1 MTLSAKAI
9 LRDRHWCRCYQGCS
23 IDVVNDKGERKIS
36 NTWTG
41 GRKRE
46 RWNWAVRRS
55 INMND
60 DIGVH
65 GVTRG
70 MEPSVVGCRISAE
83 TANIPTLAGHTTI
96 SRIHRCIIRANDYY
110 QWLGRQ
116 KDITDTYLYFCRILT
131 ITYYKIGYA

>member
-1 MTLSAKAI
+1 
-9 LRDRHWCRCYQGCS
+9 
-23 IDVVNDKGERKIS
+23 
-36 NTWTG
+36 
-41 GRKRE
+41 
-46 RWNWAVRRS
+46 
-55 INMND
+55 MND

-116 KDITDTYLYFCRILT
+116 KDITDTYLYFV
-131 ITYYKIGYA
+131 YKLWTTLQIVQYRAE